1 MVSNPEITPEAQR
14 SSHYNCDQT
23 KSQIRF
29 KFKGRLF
36 IFPITFQPW
45 LCKQL
50 DTTASAK
57 IPLRAALLAPME
69 T

>member
-1 MVSNPEITPEAQR
+1 MVSNPEMTPEAQR

-36 IFPITFQPW
+36 IFSITFQPQ

-50 DTTASAK
+50 DTTPSAK
-57 IPLRAALLAPME
+57 IPLRAALLAPTE